1 MARPTQHDTAAC
13 TADCELWG
21 DPGVQTTPASLTH
34 LGLHVL
40 GEVAFG
46 LEGELAVQAL
56 VGPVVCVGAQ
66 VLLQHAW
73 LLAADP
79 AHLAH
84 VLASAP
90 TPHVLVVFLAFV
102 ACAELEWHAF
112 VVEDL
117 HHLVLGEA
125 SR

>member
-1 MARPTQHDTAAC
+1 M
-13 TADCELWG
+13 
-21 DPGVQTTPASLTH
+21 
-34 LGLHVL
+34 L

-56 VGPVVCVGAQ
+56 VGPVVRVGAQ

-79 AHLAH
+79 THLAH
-84 VLASAP
+84 ILASPP
-90 TPHVLVVFLAFV
+90 TPHVLIVFLAFI
-102 ACAELEWHAF
+102 ACTELERNTL